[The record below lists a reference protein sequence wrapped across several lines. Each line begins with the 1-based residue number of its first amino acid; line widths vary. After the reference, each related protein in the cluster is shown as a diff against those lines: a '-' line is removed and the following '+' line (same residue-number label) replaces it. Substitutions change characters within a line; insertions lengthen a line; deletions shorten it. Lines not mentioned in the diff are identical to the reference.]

1 MIKALSVPLAILML
15 ASNGPA
21 SAETFDEWRRS
32 LAEHI
37 RCHLIYPRGPGR
49 PDSPRT
55 ARVVFK
61 VGANGALSDVN
72 IEQSSGVMV
81 FDRAAL
87 AAVESSTPAPP
98 PPPDI
103 RVPISAT
110 LPLRFDPPPK
120 VPLSAPSQAETP
132 RPDEA
137 KKEPPVCRD
146 IGIM

>member
-37 RCHLIYPRGPGR
+37 RCHLVYPHGPGR

-55 ARVVFK
+55 ARVVFN

-103 RVPISAT
+103 RLPITAI

-120 VPLSAPSQAETP
+120 APLSAPSQVETP

-137 KKEPPVCRD
+137 KKELPVCRD

>member
-1 MIKALSVPLAILML
+1 MAAQP
-15 ASNGPA
+15 
-21 SAETFDEWRRS
+21 R
-32 LAEHI
+32 EHI
-37 RCHLIYPRGPGR
+37 RCHLVYPNGPGR

-61 VGANGALSDVN
+61 IGANGGLSDVN
-72 IEQSSGVMV
+72 IEESSGVMV
-81 FDRAAL
+81 FDRGRARRRGEFDARPAA
-87 AAVESSTPAPP
+87 PA
-98 PPPDI
+98 DI
-103 RVPISAT
+103 RVPITAT
-110 LPLRFDPPPK
+110 LPLRYNPPPK